1 MSTIEQNSK
10 TATRYKMTMR
20 VVKYIV
26 HEQNKA
32 ITCIMACD
40 FPKLPYNEKVDK
52 KFNLEFF
59 NEFTVKGVAKCRPGD
74 TYDEQTGCRI
84 AESKAKLKA
93 FKKAEKI
100 MRTYYENVLS
110 EMRNTE
116 QSISFFEEEY
126 RRENSHYTKL
136 LE

>member
-1 MSTIEQNSK
+1 MSTINQDSK
-10 TATRYKMTMR
+10 FATRYKMTMK
-20 VVKYIV
+20 VEKYII
-26 HEQNKA
+26 HEHNKTV
-32 ITCIMACD
+32 TCIMKCD
-40 FPKLPYNEKVDK
+40 FPTLPYNNRVIEKFSLD
-52 KFNLEFF
+52 FI
-59 NEFTVKGVAKCRPGD
+59 NEFTVRGVAKCRPGD

-84 AESKAKLKA
+84 AEAKAKLKA

>member
-1 MSTIEQNSK
+1 MSTINQNSK
-10 TATRYKMTMR
+10 FATRYKMTMR
-20 VVKYIV
+20 VKKYIV
-26 HEQNKA
+26 HEHNKT
-32 ITCIMACD
+32 ITCIMECD
-40 FPKLPYNEKVDK
+40 FPNLPYNEKVDK

-110 EMRNTE
+110 EMCNTE
-116 QSISFFEEEY
+116 HSISFFEEEY
-126 RRENSHYTKL
+126 RREDYHYRKL
-136 LE
+136 VK